1 MFIIILR
8 FSDNKASAGQYADG
22 HKEWVE
28 KGYADGVFFLTG
40 SLHPQAGGVVIA
52 QDKSLADIEARVN
65 QDPFVAQKVVEAE
78 ILELTPL
85 QTDTRLA
92 FLQT

>member
-40 SLHPQAGGVVIA
+40 SLHPEAGGVVIA
-52 QDKSLADIEARVN
+52 QDKSLAEIEARVS
-65 QDPFVAQKVVEAE
+65 QDPFVAENVVQAE
-78 ILELTPL
+78 ILEITPL
-85 QTDTRLA
+85 QTDARLD
-92 FLQT
+92 FLQS